1 VGTRNGSN
9 ANTAARAPEASD
21 ENGRTSSDIR
31 LGLRLGWNM
40 SKPLRRRTLAL
51 ALLAVPLAAGA
62 QSSTSLD
69 FLKSIYE
76 PYKQAGFKGQP
87 YWETE
92 RFFATELAQ
101 AIQRDFQEAKKRKE
115 VPTLDGDPFIDA
127 QDWKIESLSYVSS
140 ISGEKAAGAVSFINL
155 GTPKAVTLTMVKTP
169 AGWRISDIV
178 TANGSL
184 RALYKLK

>member
-1 VGTRNGSN
+1 MNRWFAPDLAN
-9 ANTAARAPEASD
+9 AID
-21 ENGRTSSDIR
+21 
-31 LGLRLGWNM
+31 
-40 SKPLRRRTLAL
+40 K
-51 ALLAVPLAAGA
+51 
-62 QSSTSLD
+62 D
-69 FLKSIYE
+69 F
-76 PYKQAGFKGQP
+76 A
-87 YWETE
+87 
-92 RFFATELAQ
+92 
-101 AIQRDFQEAKKRKE
+101 EAKKRKE